1 MLGSNLCQSVASLLR
16 PAYLEALSRW
26 YRRAIVCGP
35 DRPAIALTFDDG
47 PSSQWTP
54 EILRALDAVG
64 ARATFFMS
72 GDHVERHA
80 EIARDVVA
88 QGHEPAV
95 HLFTHDR
102 AIADDSARF
111 RKELIDSIEIIE
123 RVTARRPAF
132 IRFPFAYLGKQHPD
146 HIEAEFDLRTVHWSF
161 SSMDSRRDADRVV
174 TRVQRW
180 LFPGAIVLL
189 HDGVGVSSAHART
202 RDATVAALPT
212 VLDDC
217 QRRKFAMVTLSELF
231 ATGDDAP

>member
-1 MLGSNLCQSVASLLR
+1 LR

-26 YRRAIVCGP
+26 YRRAIVRGP

-54 EILRALDAVG
+54 EILRALDAAG

-72 GDHVERHA
+72 GNHVERHA
-80 EIARDVVA
+80 EIALNVVA
-88 QGHEPAV
+88 RGHEPAV

-102 AIADDSARF
+102 TIADDSVRF
-111 RKELIDSIEIIE
+111 RRELIDSIEIIE
-123 RVTARRPAF
+123 RVTGRRPAF
-132 IRFPFAYLGKQHPD
+132 IRFPFAYLGRQHPGR
-146 HIEAEFDLRTVHWSF
+146 IEAEYGLRTIHWSF
-161 SSMDSRRDADRVV
+161 SSMDSRWDADQVV
-174 TRVQRW
+174 NRVQRW

-217 QRRKFAMVTLSELF
+217 HRRGFAMVSLSELL
-231 ATGDDAP
+231 AMGDDVP